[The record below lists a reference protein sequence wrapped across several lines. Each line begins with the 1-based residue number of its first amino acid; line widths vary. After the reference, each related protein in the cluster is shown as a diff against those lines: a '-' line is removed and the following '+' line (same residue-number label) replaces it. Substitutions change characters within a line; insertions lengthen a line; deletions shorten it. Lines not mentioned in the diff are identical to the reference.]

1 MFEGVERGA
10 EARLAA
16 YLESAYLGSAYQ
28 AQELATQGFLYRNFA
43 GVRPLGLRELHSRAA
58 LLREL
63 LRHPLSREI
72 VRVVRDPRLR
82 KILGRPPHS
91 SSLQLAPAL
100 FRMLRRSDRSA
111 GPVPEPLEPIA
122 D

>member
-16 YLESAYLGSAYQ
+16 YLESAYQ

-43 GVRPLGLRELHSRAA
+43 DIRPLGLRELHSRAA
-58 LLREL
+58 LLLKRA
-63 LRHPLSREI
+63 R
-72 VRVVRDPRLR
+72 
-82 KILGRPPHS
+82 G
-91 SSLQLAPAL
+91 
-100 FRMLRRSDRSA
+100 DRSA
-111 GPVPEPLEPIA
+111 GPVPEPLEPLA